1 MIKVKD
7 KSYSSPSY
15 SCLSKGKIIFYF
27 LSFIYILY
35 TNFVK
40 LSNLILLTFFKP
52 RYLTLNNLFI
62 FYFLS
67 FIYILYSNFEKMSN
81 LIILIFSNF
90 QNYYRAFVAAFVIVC
105 FFFIFCIYS
114 IYYFSKKVKFTERLF
129 LQLTPQT
136 FQHILYP
143 FCLSSDSR

>member
-40 LSNLILLTFFKP
+40 LSNLILLTFFKR
-52 RYLTLNNLFI
+52 RYLTLNNFIYFLFSI
-62 FYFLS
+62 FY
-67 FIYILYSNFEKMSN
+67 IYI
-81 LIILIFSNF
+81 I
-90 QNYYRAFVAAFVIVC
+90 
-105 FFFIFCIYS
+105 
-114 IYYFSKKVKFTERLF
+114 
-129 LQLTPQT
+129 
-136 FQHILYP
+136 
-143 FCLSSDSR
+143 